1 MISRPVSP
9 DAGTPGEPHVGQA
22 SIELRGVW
30 KTFDGHQV
38 LRGVDLLIRPGES
51 LTIIGGSG
59 TGKSVLLRLI
69 IGLLKPET
77 GQILLDGQ
85 DIVPL
90 RERELLRVRRKV
102 GMVFQGSALFDSL
115 SVGENVAF
123 ALREHTSLGEAEIGA
138 RVREALDLVGLGDV
152 GRMDPAELSGG
163 MRKRV
168 AVARAIALPPS
179 ILLYDEPTTGLDP
192 GNVEKI
198 VELILDL
205 KTKLGVTSIVVTH
218 DMPSAM
224 KLSDRIAMLHQ
235 GRIAAIGTP
244 EEVQATHHSL
254 IRDFIEGR
262 LQPRADGEPVAAERT
277 GEGAGASREVK
288 PR

>member
-1 MISRPVSP
+1 MDAPAIQLCGLHKAFNGIS
-9 DAGTPGEPHVGQA
+9 
-22 SIELRGVW
+22 
-30 KTFDGHQV
+30 V
-38 LRGVDLLIRPGES
+38 LRGVDLTVRAGES

-69 IGLLKPET
+69 IGLLKPEA

-90 RERELLRVRRKV
+90 RERELLDVRRKV

-123 ALREHTSLGEAEIGA
+123 ALREHTEWEEGKIAA
-138 RVREALDLVGLGDV
+138 RVREVLELVGLGPIQAV
-152 GRMDPAELSGG
+152 DPAELSGG

-168 AVARAIALPPS
+168 AVARAIALPPK

-192 GNVEKI
+192 GTVEKI
-198 VELILDL
+198 IELILDL
-205 KTKLGVTSIVVTH
+205 KGKLGVTSVVVTH
-218 DMPSAM
+218 DMPSAL
-224 KLSDRIAMLHQ
+224 KVSDRLAMLHQ
-235 GRIAAIGTP
+235 GRIAAVGTP
-244 EEVQATHHSL
+244 EEIEMTHDSL

-262 LQPRADGEPVAAERT
+262 LEDRRPGDPAT
-277 GEGAGASREVK
+277 GPSGVRRG
-288 PR
+288 